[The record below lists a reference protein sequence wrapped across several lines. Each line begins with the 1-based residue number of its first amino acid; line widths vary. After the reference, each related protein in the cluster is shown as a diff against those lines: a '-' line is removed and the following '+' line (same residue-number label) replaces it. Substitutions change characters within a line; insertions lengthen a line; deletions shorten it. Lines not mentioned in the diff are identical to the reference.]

1 MKKILPSLYRGKGK
15 VQNKNQNMTV
25 LKSVEE
31 NVKNVV
37 AYESS
42 SNSKN
47 VFSKIKDIFN
57 SPIYVYKT
65 DIIIEMNDGK
75 SLKKTIIGRT
85 NNSLITIDDEL
96 IDVSKI
102 SKIDFLR

>member
-1 MKKILPSLYRGKGK
+1 
-15 VQNKNQNMTV
+15 MTV

-47 VFSKIKDIFN
+47 VSSKIKDIFN
-57 SPIYVYKT
+57 SPSYVYKA
-65 DIIIEMNDGK
+65 DVIIEMNDGQ